1 MCASHVQLSVSYGKM
16 SDYEEIIAFLGQWG
30 PFHKLI
36 YILLSLSAIPSGF
49 TSLSMVF
56 LADIPPHH
64 CRLPFLN
71 SSSYGGP
78 GYNLS
83 LPTEE
88 VKGEV
93 ILSRCRRYAE
103 QGALDAGSNQSTE
116 RCLDGWVFSKERY
129 VSTIVTEWNLV
140 CDDAWRA
147 PFTLTMFFL
156 GVLVGSF
163 CSGIISDRYG
173 RKITYFSAKALQ
185 TLFTL
190 LLSTSNSWEMFCVL
204 YFVVGMMDISSYC
217 TAFILGAELL
227 SKSARMSFGIL
238 GVCSC
243 FAAGYAILP
252 LFAYFIRSWRMLQL
266 GLSMVGIIYI
276 PLWWFI
282 PESPRWLITQG
293 RFQEAEAVIRAAAKK
308 NGITPPVDI
317 FQLEHN
323 IIEPKL
329 SDQNKYTWLDL
340 LKTKNIRNITLLN
353 ILIWIAISLT
363 YYGLSFNTSNLDG
376 DPYLNCLIAA
386 GTEFAGYIFVWFTT
400 RYAPRRFTL
409 PFTLLVG
416 GAVLLLIKF
425 VPEDLDALTVT
436 LAMIGKLGVT
446 GAFAFVYFYST
457 ELFPTVVRNM
467 GLGITSMASR
477 IGSTLSPYIAYIGTY
492 NKVLPYILMGGI
504 SVVCG
509 LLSLLLP
516 ETKGEELPELIS
528 QVKPLQWFCQK
539 KRSVDLEQNNQNR
552 NGQLRNEVEM
562 ALTERGPQA
571 TLQNC

>member
-1 MCASHVQLSVSYGKM
+1 MM
-16 SDYEEIIAFLGQWG
+16 NDYEEIIAFLGQWG
-30 PFHKLI
+30 PFHRLI
-36 YILLSLSAIPSGF
+36 YILLSLCGLPGAF

-56 LADIPPHH
+56 LADVPPHH

-71 SSSYGGP
+71 SSYGGF

-83 LPTEE
+83 IPSEE

-93 ILSRCRRYAE
+93 VPSRCRRYTE
-103 QGALDAGSNQSTE
+103 QGALDAWSNQSTE
-116 RCLDGWVFSKERY
+116 HCLDGWVFSKERY

-147 PFTLTMFFL
+147 PFTLTIFFL

-173 RKITYFSAKALQ
+173 RKITYFSAMALK
-185 TLFTL
+185 TIFAL

-238 GVCSC
+238 GMCSC

-252 LFAYFIRSWRMLQL
+252 LFAYFIRSWRTLQL
-266 GLSMVGIIYI
+266 ALSMVGLLYI

-308 NGITPPVDI
+308 NGITPPADI
-317 FQLEHN
+317 FQLEHSAGAKIN
-323 IIEPKL
+323 EPKL
-329 SDQNKYTWLDL
+329 GGQNKYTWLDL
-340 LKTKNIRNITLLN
+340 LKTKNIRNITVLN
-353 ILIWIAISLT
+353 ILIWTAISLT

-386 GTEFAGYIFVWFTT
+386 GTELAGYIFVWFTT
-400 RYAPRRFTL
+400 LYAPRRFTL

-416 GAVLLLIKF
+416 GAVLLLMKF
-425 VPEDLDALTVT
+425 VPEDLNALTIT

-446 GAFAFVYFYST
+446 GAFSFVYFYST

-467 GLGITSMASR
+467 GLGVTSMASR
-477 IGSTLSPYIAYIGTY
+477 IGSTLAPYIAYIGTY
-492 NKVLPYILMGGI
+492 NKVLPYILMGSI

-516 ETKGEELPELIS
+516 ETKGAELPELIS
-528 QVKPLQWFCQK
+528 QVKPLEWFRHK
-539 KRSVDLEQNNQNR
+539 KRSVDLDHNNQNG
-552 NGQLRNEVEM
+552 NVHLKNEAEV
-562 ALTERGPQA
+562 ALTERE
-571 TLQNC
+571 LQTVTQMF